1 MIKRHIKI
9 LEILSAQHS
18 VKVTLLAEMLDVSQ
32 VTVRKDLDVLEKRSL
47 ICRNH
52 GYACL
57 DGADNAGKNLAHS
70 YSIKQRI
77 AKTAAASVKDGE
89 TVMLESGSCCAL
101 LAEELAMA
109 QKNVTIVTN
118 SFFIICFVR
127 HLPQI
132 KIILLGGYYQPE
144 SQVLVGP
151 VTAKCGEIFHS
162 DKFFMGVDGF
172 LRDFGFTGR
181 DHLRVQ
187 TAADLSK
194 HAREVF
200 VLTEAEKFQRH
211 GVVDLI
217 SFDKLTGVYT
227 DEGIPVDA
235 EEALFKHRVH
245 LYKVPVHDT
254 ENPGWVFN

>member
-18 VKVTLLAEMLDVSQ
+18 VKVTLLAEMLDISQ
-32 VTVRKDLDVLEKRSL
+32 VTVRKDLDILEKRGF
-47 ICRNH
+47 ICRIH

-57 DGADNAGKNLAHS
+57 DGADNAGKDLVHC

-77 AKTAAASVKDGE
+77 AKTAAATVKDGE

-101 LAEELAMA
+101 LAEELVAA
-109 QKNVTIVTN
+109 QRNVTIVTN
-118 SFFIICFVR
+118 SFFIIGFIR

-144 SQVLVGP
+144 SQVFVGP
-151 VTAKCGEIFHS
+151 VTTKCGEIFHS

-172 LRDFGFTGR
+172 LQNFGFTGR
-181 DHLRVQ
+181 DYLRVQ
-187 TAADLSK
+187 TAMDLSK
-194 HAREVF
+194 YAREVF
-200 VLTEAEKFQRH
+200 VLTEAAKFQRH
-211 GVVDLI
+211 SAVDLI

-235 EEALFKHRVH
+235 EETLFKNRVN
-245 LYKVPVHDT
+245 LYKVPVHDA
-254 ENPGWVFN
+254 